1 MPGTGGENI
10 EFVKRFGRTEGG
22 SPEFGSFCRGFS
34 LVKAMVASLGE
45 GIYSLLKRETEE
57 FC

>member
-22 SPEFGSFCRGFS
+22 SPEFGSFCRGFLWS
-34 LVKAMVASLGE
+34 GLW
-45 GIYSLLKRETEE
+45 LLLWEKLFTLS
-57 FC
+57 